1 MNDGY
6 GKRTRDFSV
15 VVRRTSPVG
24 NGHHKYRHRIAN
36 QAKNPTCNYTLSAAF
51 SQVSLEM

>member
-51 SQVSLEM
+51 SQVGLEM